1 MVILARDGVGAASRP
16 LAARRAKTEKS
27 ALSGARREAFSCRT
41 VCVFGGHA
49 RGAGAGKGCA
59 GLARRRGPARV
70 FVKRRRRVRAAR
82 GVFSTRRRASGSSVY
97 LRDARGARRE
107 LRASNGAAG
116 ASRAARWPRADSLLA
131 ATRCGR
137 ATEWLGLPPG
147 GVISVARAG
156 LDTGKRFSVGC
167 LVLRGFL
174 AVSSAIRSRVEITQ
188 ERWLGVESWASGPT
202 GAGGGCRRA
211 LFEGLIVCRR
221 A

>member
-1 MVILARDGVGAASRP
+1 MAWVLRAGLS
-16 LAARRAKTEKS
+16 LARRALVKK
-27 ALSGARREAFSCRT
+27 ARSLARGEGRFRAER
-41 VCVFGGHA
+41 VCFGGHA

-107 LRASNGAAG
+107 LRAANGAAG
-116 ASRAARWPRADSLLA
+116 ASRGPRWPRADSLLA

-137 ATEWLGLPPG
+137 ASEWLGLPPG

-167 LVLRGFL
+167 RVLRGFL
-174 AVSSAIRSRVEITQ
+174 AALSSAIRSGSRSR
-188 ERWLGVESWASGPT
+188 ERWLGVESWASEPT